1 LRNIFITIACF
12 FSLFVTAQTAEELSV
27 TFIKK
32 LERQKF
38 DSCYA
43 MLDTVVTNK
52 ISSGMLEQMWGSM
65 PRYMGEYKGFS
76 DITTE
81 EKDSILLTYVLCS
94 FEKMKINLQFAYH
107 NPPSKIIGFFFT
119 PPKNK
124 TVYSAPDYVQPHKFY
139 ETKLAV
145 KTGTMSLPGAL
156 CIPNHTKNPPVVLL
170 LAGSGP
176 NDKDETIGPN
186 KPLKDIATGLASL
199 GIATFRYDKR
209 TLVYGKELS
218 ANYEKVGLFEEVI
231 EDALN
236 AIKTI
241 RAFPDLKI
249 SPIFIAGHS
258 LGAMCAP
265 LIASKSK
272 EVKGI
277 VLLAGN
283 ARPLEDL
290 ILEQVKYLA
299 SQDSL
304 SNDDIKELDT
314 LQQQVARVKQPKI
327 LKNSKKEELPLGLP
341 SYYWQSLNKYHQ
353 VEVAKKLKQPVL
365 VVQGERDYQV
375 TMKDFELWKQALGD
389 KPKNKFMSYPDLN
402 HLLLPGKEK
411 SWPQEYQIQG
421 NVSQKL
427 ITDMADWIK
436 SQK

>member
-1 LRNIFITIACF
+1 MRNIFITIACF
-12 FSLFVTAQTAEELSV
+12 FGVFVYAQTAEELSSA
-27 TFIKK
+27 FIKK

-43 MLDTVVTNK
+43 MFDTVITNK

-76 DITTE
+76 EITTE

-94 FEKMKINLQFAYH
+94 FEKMKINLQLAYH
-107 NPPSKIIGFFFT
+107 NPPSKIVGIYFT
-119 PPKNK
+119 PPKSK
-124 TVYSAPDYVQPHKFY
+124 TTYSSPDYVQPHKFY

-145 KTGTMSLPGAL
+145 KTGTMALPGAL
-156 CIPNHTKNPPVVLL
+156 CIPNHTKNPPVVIL

-209 TLVYGKELS
+209 TLVYGEEMS
-218 ANYEKVGLFEEVI
+218 TQYEKVGIYEEVI
-231 EDALN
+231 EDAVN

-241 RAFPDLKI
+241 RAFPDLKT
-249 SPIFIAGHS
+249 SNIFIAGHS

-265 LIASKSK
+265 LVASKSK

-304 SNDDIKELDT
+304 SSDDMKEIDT
-314 LQQQVARVKQPKI
+314 LQQQVARVKQLKI
-327 LKNSKKEELPLGLP
+327 LKKSKKEELPLGLP
-341 SYYWQSLNKYHQ
+341 SYYWQSISKYHQ
-353 VEVAKKLKQPVL
+353 VETAKKLKQPIL
-365 VVQGERDYQV
+365 VIQGERDYQV

-389 KPKNKFMSYPDLN
+389 NSKNKFISYPDLN

-411 SWPQEYQIQG
+411 SWPQEYQLQG
-421 NVSQKL
+421 NVSPKL
-427 ITDMADWIK
+427 VTDLAEWIK
-436 SQK
+436 AQK